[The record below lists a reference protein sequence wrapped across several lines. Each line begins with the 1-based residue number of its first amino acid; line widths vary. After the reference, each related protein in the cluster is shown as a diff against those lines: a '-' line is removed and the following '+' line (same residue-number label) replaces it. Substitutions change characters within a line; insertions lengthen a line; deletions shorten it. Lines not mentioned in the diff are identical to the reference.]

1 MTNGRFSGIRVGTL
15 ALAAA
20 LLSGSTGCG
29 AISAL
34 TNPKAAWAFQE
45 PAPMAVIL
53 RRADAARATATNV
66 DRLLNATPIDAS
78 SKWIA
83 KIALKKADVEVSLK
97 EIGTDQDYVVPAN
110 AKLRVIPAEAWA
122 KVLSGLCPHESK
134 FPNMFASVNAEVGTA
149 YVDVAGQARTIGKLK
164 SDKEAEV
171 TALDVKDISA
181 SDKEAHE
188 KKKKE
193 IEDQIDK
200 TNTEYKPKVDAFMAK
215 LKEEAAKASPEVKK
229 QLSLAMVG
237 FKHAVDDAK
246 MANSVALLRYP
257 MAMPGM
263 PQELKTQAKRIV
275 ADVIEDKTGHR
286 PTLEKFDPD
295 IKLDNGV
302 KFTLNGMPPEA
313 LAGIKPEAL
322 LEEITIRAKDYATH
336 VLTLTAFI
344 AETQDLLDLEG
355 QVIKTTMDAI
365 EADEAKVTGAGDDLG
380 EIKVELDAVAA
391 AAGAG
396 AVTAKAGKG
405 GKASRHPV
413 PMTSCSEGK
422 APNSADDK
430 GGKGG
435 KGKGGKGPEKALE
448 KAPPKKK

>member
-1 MTNGRFSGIRVGTL
+1 MANARSSIHHAGQV

-29 AISAL
+29 ALSAL
-34 TNPKAAWAFQE
+34 TNPKAAWALQE

-66 DRLLNATPIDAS
+66 DRLLNATAVDAS

-83 KIALKKADVEVSLK
+83 KIALKKSDVEVSLK
-97 EIGTDQDYVVPAN
+97 EIGGDPDYVAPAG

-122 KVLSGLCPHESK
+122 RVLSGLCPHESK
-134 FPNMFASVNAEVGTA
+134 YPNLFASANAEVGTS
-149 YVDVAGQARTIGKLK
+149 YVEIAGQARTIGKLK
-164 SDKEAEV
+164 ADKEQEV

-193 IEDQIDK
+193 IEQQIDK
-200 TNTEYKPKVDAFMAK
+200 TDAEYKPRVEAFLTK
-215 LKEEAAKASPEVKK
+215 LKAEAAKASPEVKT

-237 FKHAVDDAK
+237 FKRAVDDAK
-246 MANSVALLRYP
+246 LANSVALLRYP
-257 MAMPGM
+257 MAMPSM

-302 KFTLNGMPPEA
+302 KLTLNGLPPEA
-313 LAGIKPEAL
+313 LAGLKPEAI
-322 LEEITIRAKDYATH
+322 LEDITVRARDYAAR

-344 AETQDLLDLEG
+344 AETQDLLELEG
-355 QVIKTTMDAI
+355 QVIKSTM
-365 EADEAKVTGAGDDLG
+365 EAVEVDEAKLKGAGDDLG
-380 EIKVELDAVAA
+380 EILVEIDV

-396 AVTAKAGKG
+396 AVIAKGKG
-405 GKASRHPV
+405 GKSSRHPV
-413 PMTSCSEGK
+413 PMTACSDAK
-422 APNSADDK
+422 AAKDK
-430 GGKGG
+430 GGKG
-435 KGKGGKGPEKALE
+435 PD
-448 KAPPKKK
+448 KAPRKK